1 MTDTTAI
8 ITRTKNR
15 PLLLKRCLLSVGRQT
30 CTDYLHVIVN
40 DGGEPSAVE
49 ATIDA
54 TLADRCKLQVIHNPQ
69 SLGLGGALNVG
80 VRQSNSRYIVV
91 LDDDDTFDNHY
102 LEKMVGQLSR
112 KVMPSIGAVVC
123 RTSIVHERIEGGNVH
138 TVKTEDFNADLTEML
153 LIKLAQKNLF
163 NPNAFLYERHC
174 FDKVALYR
182 EDLPALEDWDFNLR
196 FLLAF
201 DIDVLPEKLANWHW
215 RMGPDSGQTITSG
228 KNNHVLYTNHLRNQ
242 WLRDDIASGKVG
254 LGFLNA
260 LVTTAG
266 LLEEHVLTQTRVL
279 SPLNR
284 LAQTLRGKP

>member
-1 MTDTTAI
+1 
-8 ITRTKNR
+8 
-15 PLLLKRCLLSVGRQT
+15 
-30 CTDYLHVIVN
+30 
-40 DGGEPSAVE
+40 
-49 ATIDA
+49 
-54 TLADRCKLQVIHNPQ
+54 
-69 SLGLGGALNVG
+69 
-80 VRQSNSRYIVV
+80 
-91 LDDDDTFDNHY
+91 
-102 LEKMVGQLSR
+102 
-112 KVMPSIGAVVC
+112 
-123 RTSIVHERIEGGNVH
+123 
-138 TVKTEDFNADLTEML
+138 
-153 LIKLAQKNLF
+153 
-163 NPNAFLYERHC
+163 
-174 FDKVALYR
+174 VALYR